1 MHLQLDVLGVI
12 EELEQIV
19 QLVFHIVVV
28 HQCCHS
34 DVVLLHGLL
43 VRVLHHLVVS
53 VQHVINVNFLNN
65 TQCHA
70 ILLFLLTL

>member
-28 HQCCHS
+28 HQRCHS
-34 DVVLLHGLL
+34 DVVLLQSLL
-43 VRVLHHLVVS
+43 VRVLHHLVMS

-65 TQCHA
+65 IQCHA

>member
-28 HQCCHS
+28 HQRCHS
-34 DVVLLHGLL
+34 DVVLLQSLL
-43 VRVLHHLVVS
+43 VRVLHH
-53 VQHVINVNFLNN
+53 
-65 TQCHA
+65 
-70 ILLFLLTL
+70 